1 LAAVE
6 FGTPL
11 AQWIEGACG
20 MDGSRLLLVR
30 GLIGVAIGIVAIAW
44 PGITI
49 AVLVSIFGLYAVID
63 GITNLMIGLNRSQP
77 HGRSWAQVL
86 QGVAG
91 VFVGVLAFIWP
102 GVTALMLVLF
112 IASWAIVTGILE
124 IVAAIRLRKVIERE
138 WLLVLSGTLS
148 VLFGLL
154 IFAFPAAGAL
164 GIAWLLGIYA
174 AAAGTVLVA
183 LALRMRSLAFA
194 H

>member
-1 LAAVE
+1 
-6 FGTPL
+6 
-11 AQWIEGACG
+11 
-20 MDGSRLLLVR
+20 MDGSTLLLVR

-49 AVLVSIFGLYAVID
+49 AVLVGIFGFYAVID
-63 GITNLMIGLNRSQP
+63 GITNLMLGLSRSRPQ
-77 HGRSWAQVL
+77 GRSWAQVA

-91 VFVGVLAFIWP
+91 IFAGVLAFIWP
-102 GVTALMLVLF
+102 GITALVLVLF
-112 IASWAIVTGILE
+112 IGAWAIVTGIFE
-124 IVAAIRLRKVIERE
+124 IAAAIRLRKVIERE
-138 WLLVLSGTLS
+138 WLLVLSGVLS

-154 IFAFPAAGAL
+154 IFAFPAAGAVS
-164 GIAWLLGIYA
+164 IAWLLGIYA

>member
-1 LAAVE
+1 
-6 FGTPL
+6 
-11 AQWIEGACG
+11 
-20 MDGSRLLLVR
+20 MDGSTLLLVR

-49 AVLVSIFGLYAVID
+49 AMLVGIFGVYAVID
-63 GITNLMIGLNRSQP
+63 GITNLMLGVSRSQP
-77 HGRSWAQVL
+77 HGRSWAQVA

-91 VFVGVLAFIWP
+91 IFAGVLAFIWP
-102 GVTALMLVLF
+102 GITALMLVLF
-112 IASWAIVTGILE
+112 IGAWAIVTGILE

-138 WLLVLSGTLS
+138 WLLVLSGVLS

-154 IFAFPAAGAL
+154 IFAFPAAGAV